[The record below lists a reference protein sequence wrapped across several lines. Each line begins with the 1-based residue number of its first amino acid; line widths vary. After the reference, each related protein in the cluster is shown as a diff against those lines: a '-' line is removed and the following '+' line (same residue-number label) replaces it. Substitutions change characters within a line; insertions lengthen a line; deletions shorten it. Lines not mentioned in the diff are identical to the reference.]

1 MKDCPIDLN
10 NANDYALY
18 LEEKE
23 HCRLCKGLKE
33 CKNSTEG
40 YQTVLT
46 KSGFALS
53 PCDYKKE
60 MLLKAKERNLIQTLF
75 VSKRILKADL
85 ASFDVTTD
93 HRKRFTTIF
102 LIGFRPFNKS
112 SLRKDSIYTV
122 IFNWENVYFRMH
134 CQ

>member
-1 MKDCPIDLN
+1 MIKIDVKNDLKQANEFVAELKKNPELKDCPIDLN

-53 PCDYKKE
+53 PCDYKKRNV
-60 MLLKAKERNLIQTLF
+60 AKSQRTQFDSNAVCFQTDF
-75 VSKRILKADL
+75 KS
-85 ASFDVTTD
+85 
-93 HRKRFTTIF
+93 RFGF
-102 LIGFRPFNKS
+102 L
-112 SLRKDSIYTV
+112 
-122 IFNWENVYFRMH
+122 
-134 CQ
+134 